1 MMSFFMDLVF
11 LSEEIGSHAYFKPT
25 LFFETGSNYVAQPR
39 LKAVVILLPQPSK
52 CKDHW
57 CGPPG
62 LALQAFGTLGT
73 KQNNLRIQNTA
84 KDLVLGP

>member
-25 LFFETGSNYVAQPR
+25 LFFETGSNYVAQAR

-57 CGPPG
+57 CEPPG